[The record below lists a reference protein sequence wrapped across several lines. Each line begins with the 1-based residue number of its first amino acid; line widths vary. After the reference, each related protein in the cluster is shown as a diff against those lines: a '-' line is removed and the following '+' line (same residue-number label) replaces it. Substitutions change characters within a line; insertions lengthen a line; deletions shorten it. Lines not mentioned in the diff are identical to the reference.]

1 MKVGTLLRGT
11 QNKDWGVVYKNDG
24 RKIHIFWHK
33 REYKEKL
40 SIQFLNKCIAANLI
54 EVTEEGALL
63 KILGYTVTPNLARI
77 GVNTGVF
84 LAPYLGGE
92 DSEESSSIKQS
103 VKSILT

>member
-33 REYKEKL
+33 RECKEKL

-54 EVTEEGALL
+54 EVMEIKQKDILKSIEEG
-63 KILGYTVTPNLARI
+63 
-77 GVNTGVF
+77 
-84 LAPYLGGE
+84 E
-92 DSEESSSIKQS
+92 
-103 VKSILT
+103 

>member
-54 EVTEEGALL
+54 EVIEIKEKSNEQETSREESQTKAGLKTEEEAE
-63 KILGYTVTPNLARI
+63 KY
-77 GVNTGVF
+77 
-84 LAPYLGGE
+84 
-92 DSEESSSIKQS
+92 K
-103 VKSILT
+103 

>member
-54 EVTEEGALL
+54 EVIEIKEKSNEQETSREESQTKAGLKTEEET
-63 KILGYTVTPNLARI
+63 K
-77 GVNTGVF
+77 
-84 LAPYLGGE
+84 E
-92 DSEESSSIKQS
+92 QKQS
-103 VKSILT
+103 SEKKSK

>member
-33 REYKEKL
+33 REHKEKL

-54 EVTEEGALL
+54 EVIEIKEKSNEQETSREEGQTKVGLKTEEEA
-63 KILGYTVTPNLARI
+63 K
-77 GVNTGVF
+77 
-84 LAPYLGGE
+84 
-92 DSEESSSIKQS
+92 KH
-103 VKSILT
+103 K

>member
-1 MKVGTLLRGT
+1 MKIGTLLRGT

-54 EVTEEGALL
+54 EVIEVKEKSNEQEASR
-63 KILGYTVTPNLARI
+63 K
-77 GVNTGVF
+77 
-84 LAPYLGGE
+84 
-92 DSEESSSIKQS
+92 ESQAKVGFKTKKEAKKQKQS
-103 VKSILT
+103 SEKKSK